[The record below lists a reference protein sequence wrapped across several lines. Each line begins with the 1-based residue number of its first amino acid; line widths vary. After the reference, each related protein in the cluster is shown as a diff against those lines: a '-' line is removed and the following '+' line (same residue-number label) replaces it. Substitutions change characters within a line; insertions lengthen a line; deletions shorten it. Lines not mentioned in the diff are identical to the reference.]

1 MKIQTIKIEKLF
13 NQFDYTIELN
23 QEDNLTILTGPNGYG
38 KTTILNILYALFS
51 FRFYYFQKLE
61 FKSIKLVFD
70 DQSSLIVEKELN
82 DESEHKVNFNLYS
95 AENTFVEQ
103 FIYSDEFNLK
113 LVEILEKQL
122 PISKMKSLW
131 IDNRTKESYTLLNLL
146 NSNNFNPT
154 SEIIKQRLEF
164 NLQYSLVF
172 QNLDKIKTH
181 LIKEQRLIKLLV
193 HSVDKKSTSTSVA
206 STISEYSDALTM
218 LIKQQ
223 HSTAYTFNE
232 QLTNSFAKRLALEKE
247 QFTEDEFNQRLK
259 KLIKKQKQ
267 LIKFGLFTSTQEATE
282 YNKEDAKFLS
292 LYLKDSESRAN
303 YFDDILNK
311 FEILT
316 SILNSKHF
324 TNKTIS
330 INAESGFAIKTKV
343 GKKLEIT
350 DLSSGEQNLII
361 LLYELLFVAEN
372 NSLILIDEPE
382 ISLHVTWQKAFID
395 DLMQISNIKRFALII
410 ATHSPQII
418 NNRWDNTLDLFELFG
433 EK

>member
-70 DQSSLIVEKELN
+70 DKSSLIVEKELN
-82 DESEHKVNFNLYS
+82 DESEHKVNFNIYS
-95 AENTFVEQ
+95 ADNTFAEQ
-103 FIYSDEFNLK
+103 FIYSDIFSHKLAEILLKELPLKTKDKYQYYNYITLETFSLNQLLSTFEDNLPLFNIKEIFNLIFK
-113 LVEILEKQL
+113 ENFQQL
-122 PISKMKSLW
+122 DINKVH
-131 IDNRTKESYTLLNLL
+131 
-146 NSNNFNPT
+146 F
-154 SEIIKQRLEF
+154 
-164 NLQYSLVF
+164 
-172 QNLDKIKTH
+172 
-181 LIKEQRLIKLLV
+181 IKEQRLTKQKYYSLEKYRNYTSIFSTIKL
-193 HSVDKKSTSTSVA
+193 
-206 STISEYSDALTM
+206 YSDALTM

-223 HSTAYTFNE
+223 HTDAYTFNE
-232 QLTNSFAKRLALEKE
+232 KLTNSFAKRLASEKE

-267 LIKFGLFTSTQEATE
+267 LIKYGLFTSTQEATE

-330 INAESGFAIKTKV
+330 INTESGFAIRTKV

-382 ISLHVTWQKAFID
+382 ISLHVTWQKAFIN
-395 DLMQISNIKRFALII
+395 DLMQISNLKKFALII

-418 NNRWDNTLDLFELFG
+418 NNRWDNTLDLFELSG